1 MGFFSWM
8 TQDTDRSIPS
18 NYSNRPTFPVDMIDD
33 KGNVWHEPN
42 YDGYGV
48 FGGKD
53 YYELLSEMNGG
64 SSDRG
69 EGITM
74 AFKDSP
80 SGDNPN
86 LKFPN
91 LVETAKGWYYQPLG
105 PESCPDQGFFYN
117 DDDEDSWDEEE
128 DELTGERD
136 GERRMGE
143 DN

>member
-1 MGFFSWM
+1 MGFFSWK
-8 TQDTDRSIPS
+8 TQDTDKSIA
-18 NYSNRPTFPVDMIDD
+18 NAYSNRPTFPVDMIDD

-42 YDGYGV
+42 YEGYGE

-64 SSDRG
+64 PSSRD

-80 SGDNPN
+80 HGDNPDI
-86 LKFPN
+86 KFPN
-91 LVETAKGWYYQPLG
+91 LVESASGWTFQPLG
-105 PESCPDQGFFYN
+105 PENCPDQGFFYN
-117 DDDEDSWDEEE
+117 DEEDEWDEEE
-128 DELTGERD
+128 DELTGESD

-143 DN
+143 D